1 MMLSSKSSFAPLQVD
16 YDKLYEMTDEAQQ
29 LIKHDLEV
37 NIIQFHEDKHKR
49 NNKIIFELEE
59 GLRITKDAN
68 EKVTNEY
75 NALKEEIYN
84 WKKNIP
90 LKVDASA
97 QVFLISQGNTS

>member
-16 YDKLYEMTDEAQQ
+16 YDKLYEMKDEAQQ
-29 LIKHDLEV
+29 LIKH
-37 NIIQFHEDKHKR
+37 
-49 NNKIIFELEE
+49 